1 MMARILIVDDERG
14 ITGMLK
20 MIFELDEWNV
30 EIANNV
36 TDAQQALL
44 KSTFDLVLT
53 DMRMETPVAGAE
65 VTAFA
70 KQITPP
76 PAVIILSAFPMSPE
90 QWTACGADAFVQKG
104 YTGTSELV
112 NIAKQM
118 VHHHAA

>member
-1 MMARILIVDDERG
+1 MARILIVDDERG

-20 MIFELDEWNV
+20 LIFELEHWNV

-36 TDAQQALL
+36 AEAQQALL

-53 DMRMETPVAGAE
+53 DMRMESPVSGAE
-65 VTAFA
+65 LTAFA

-76 PAVIILSAFPMSPE
+76 PAVIILSAFPMSRD

-112 NIAKQM
+112 DVAKRI
-118 VHHHAA
+118 VHEPAA